1 MLSRLSKGY
10 KVSSSGAGVAVLC
23 FFLPWIRVSCGGQ
36 SVATLSG
43 WELAAG
49 TTVGAGFSAQQVPGE
64 PILFLVLLAG
74 LGVLALAYFSL
85 QRGYLTKLD
94 GLGPIGLG
102 VLALLVLFI
111 QFSGARERA
120 AQQGFVVEYQ
130 YGFWGVVL
138 GYIATIVGGVMN
150 MRDQQG
156 G

>member
-10 KVSSSGAGVAVLC
+10 KVASPGAGVAVLC
-23 FFLPWIRVSCGGQ
+23 FFLPWILVSCGGQ
-36 SVATLSG
+36 GVTLSG

-49 TTVGAGFSAQQVPGE
+49 TTVGVGFSAQQVPGE

-74 LGVLALAYFSL
+74 LGVLALAYFAL

-102 VLALLVLFI
+102 ALPLLVLFI
-111 QFSGARERA
+111 QFSGTREQA

-130 YGFWGVVL
+130 YGLWGVVL